1 MLETV
6 KDPPVP
12 NKKDQ
17 GGPPT
22 VPQLIET
29 IQAMELE
36 RTEMRRENETYFKLG
51 CEV

>member
-17 GGPPT
+17 GGPLT
-22 VPQLIET
+22 VSKLMEQMRK
-29 IQAMELE
+29 MELE
-36 RTEMRRENETYFKLG
+36 RAELQREN
-51 CEV
+51 